1 MTAIRRCAA
10 AICALGL
17 GTASAASLARADD
30 IEMPSGVPDTI
41 TGMAWSDAT
50 QEVLVTDEGGRIA
63 AVDTAGKNS
72 RDVAFTGTAESVQA
86 LSLFD
91 GMLYVGDIGDESTDR
106 EFVTVFR
113 INPDSG
119 ATNYWAWD
127 FTYPEGPRD
136 AKAMAVSGKGRIYIV
151 TGGDD
156 PGIYRAGLE
165 PSRSGTNA
173 MVRAADAP
181 AGVTDAVFM
190 DDGST
195 LMLRTGN
202 GVDLLDAYSWEVQS
216 STTYVDAPAGES
228 ITNFTDGRM
237 LVGGGTQLRDEP
249 LPDGTAT
256 VTPSSTAGSSPTP
269 GAPDDASPDPTA
281 PGADE
286 DPQTSQVSRR
296 GTMFALMGA
305 AAVAVIAG
313 LVVFVARD

>member
-41 TGMAWSDAT
+41 TGMAWSDTT

-127 FTYPEGPRD
+127 FIYPEGPRD

-181 AGVTDAVFM
+181 ERAFWVRVIEKGDQGEGDLAEAMAIMRRHGALASARADALGWADRSRAALAELPPGPLRKILDDMAGFV
-190 DDGST
+190 
-195 LMLRTGN
+195 
-202 GVDLLDAYSWEVQS
+202 
-216 STTYVDAPAGES
+216 
-228 ITNFTDGRM
+228 
-237 LVGGGTQLRDEP
+237 
-249 LPDGTAT
+249 
-256 VTPSSTAGSSPTP
+256 
-269 GAPDDASPDPTA
+269 
-281 PGADE
+281 
-286 DPQTSQVSRR
+286 
-296 GTMFALMGA
+296 
-305 AAVAVIAG
+305 
-313 LVVFVARD
+313 VARVA